1 MNNFGKS
8 GNQGGENPCD
18 KLPGIVI
25 LNRRNGLPVAPRIEA
40 FIYGGDS
47 QPVVRTLPYGRWKG
61 AA

>member
-8 GNQGGENPCD
+8 AAEGSRNPCD

-25 LNRRNGLPVAPRIEA
+25 LNRAGLPVPPRIEA
-40 FIYGGDS
+40 FIYGGEA
-47 QPVVRTLPYGRWKG
+47 QPATRTLPYGRWKG